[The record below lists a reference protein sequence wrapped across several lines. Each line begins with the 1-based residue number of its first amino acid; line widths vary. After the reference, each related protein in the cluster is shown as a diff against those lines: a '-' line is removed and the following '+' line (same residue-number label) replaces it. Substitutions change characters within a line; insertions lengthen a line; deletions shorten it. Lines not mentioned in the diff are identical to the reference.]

1 MPGGEAQS
9 YLSEMADRETAC
21 PVLLV
26 LFKDK
31 AVSRILMER
40 LHALSVFQSPSSL
53 TPAPPQLFSM
63 PVFAFSPFEMC
74 PSVKPSSFRL
84 CRCGGVNT

>member
-9 YLSEMADRETAC
+9 YLSKMADRETTC

-53 TPAPPQLFSM
+53 TPAPTQLI
-63 PVFAFSPFEMC
+63 
-74 PSVKPSSFRL
+74 
-84 CRCGGVNT
+84 